1 MHTVNKKFLLC
12 TLMFFVQIAG
22 AQPAAVV
29 EKDRLDSG
37 EKFLAQGEVDKAIA
51 EYDVVIKFN
60 PRNAQAFGMR
70 GYAKMLNR
78 DTDGAISDYSAAIK
92 LTPNAPGIEKAYN
105 NRGTAYHY
113 RGDHI
118 NAFNDFDRAISINPK
133 YASPYNGRAVI
144 WKSRSKLNEALADFN
159 KAIALNP
166 ALTPA
171 YAGRGD
177 IRFQRSELD
186 LAFADYNKAAELDPL
201 GASIRLWRGVL
212 QGSRKRWEQ
221 SVDDLKTAFSLQDIA
236 DPALGG
242 SLTPAFSDLDKYL
255 LTNPKNARVFAAR
268 GFINLLRRKDPD
280 AEKDF
285 KKSFTL
291 EPALKK
297 TLEEFITHV
306 RETRDQ

>member
-1 MHTVNKKFLLC
+1 MPSANKKFLLF
-12 TLMFFVQIAG
+12 TLLLF
-22 AQPAAVV
+22 AQLAYTQPAVV
-29 EKDRLDSG
+29 EKDRLDAG
-37 EKFLAQGEVDKAIA
+37 DKFLAQGEVDKAIA

-92 LTPNAPGIEKAYN
+92 LTPNTPGIEKAYN
-105 NRGTAYHY
+105 NRGTAYQY

-144 WKSRSKLNEALADFN
+144 WESRGKLTEALADFT
-159 KAIALNP
+159 KAITLNP

-177 IRFQRSELD
+177 IRFQRGEFD

-201 GASIRLWRGVL
+201 GASIRLWRGVF
-212 QGSRKRWEQ
+212 QGVKNRWEN
-221 SVDDLKTAFSLQDIA
+221 SVDDLKTAFVLQKMA

-242 SLTPAFSDLDKYL
+242 SMTPAFLDLDKYL
-255 LTNPKNARVFAAR
+255 ATHPKNARVFAAR
-268 GFINLLRRKDPD
+268 GFINLLRKKDAD
-280 AEKDF
+280 AENDF
-285 KKSFTL
+285 KRTFTL

-297 TLEEFITHV
+297 ILEEFITHV
-306 RETRDQ
+306 RETRD